1 MNFLVRRNWED
12 LNGDGGRVVLSILGE
27 ERNRALFQTFGKSFV
42 FSTLGGHFG
51 LWSVLPVVSLKCHH
65 RLKLKKN
72 LERVVFFNKS
82 NNGD

>member
-1 MNFLVRRNWED
+1 MEVVGENSFQCSFP
-12 LNGDGGRVVLSILGE
+12 LNK
-27 ERNRALFQTFGKSFV
+27 ALFQLFAKGFV

-72 LERVVFFNKS
+72 LERVVFLTS
-82 NNGD
+82 LTMEIGVAL